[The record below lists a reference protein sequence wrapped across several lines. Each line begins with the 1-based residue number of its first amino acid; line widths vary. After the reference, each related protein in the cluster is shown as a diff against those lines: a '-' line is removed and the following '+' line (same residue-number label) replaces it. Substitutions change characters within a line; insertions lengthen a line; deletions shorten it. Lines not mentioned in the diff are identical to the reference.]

1 MEHRPE
7 GGVPVIKAG
16 SDAHT
21 AAVVDVTFGAHV
33 TARGGAAM
41 AVGVTFEDVAA
52 HAPEPELEAEVGVI
66 SFTSSSSTCAS
77 STSASSTPASSTSSS
92 SSSISSSTTTTIT

>member
-66 SFTSSSSTCAS
+66 SSTSSTSTCAS
-77 STSASSTPASSTSSS
+77 STSASSTSASSS
-92 SSSISSSTTTTIT
+92 SSSTTTTTTTIT